1 MTATIHPILSVVK
14 DHSDGRTYIMCGH
27 DVALCRV
34 EVTAGLTVL
43 VYWLPGETEVFN
55 NIDTLKIHLK
65 EFRKEILESYGI
77 PTTQIPKS
85 NNKPHTK
92 K

>member
-14 DHSDGRTYIMCGH
+14 DHSAGRTYIMCGH

-55 NIDTLKIHLK
+55 SIDTLKTHLK
-65 EFRKEILESYGI
+65 KFRREILERYGI
-77 PTTQIPKS
+77 QTARVPKPD
-85 NNKPHTK
+85 NKPYSEE
-92 K
+92 